1 MGPRIFQV
9 LRIRKK
15 VNLLTDHQALQ
26 PLLKRNRAHK
36 QYSARLTRW
45 LDRLSHFDVN
55 VQYTAGKNIPLTD
68 YLSRH
73 PILTERHAE
82 TPCENE
88 EKEAEEEFVINQIYG
103 LFEFNRTNG
112 SITQHIQRQSSAS
125 KSDQSQRTKQTRE
138 QTNNKDSI
146 QTFSPRNNIEPSNS
160 TKVENKVPQ
169 MSKMDKVNGIDIEF
183 IFKKRGHSP
192 ETSKLRSERNKILQP
207 NRTRIVGKGS
217 ENERIQ
223 QYRPSQ
229 QDRKEIERINIM
241 IYNRFFNYC
250 ESLGTT
256 PLREFNE
263 NIHESWINLSS
274 DNESQISHLKTEKC
288 PTNILKKFKKHESVY
303 LIQLKQTAK

>member
-1 MGPRIFQV
+1 M
-9 LRIRKK
+9 
-15 VNLLTDHQALQ
+15 
-26 PLLKRNRAHK
+26 
-36 QYSARLTRW
+36 
-45 LDRLSHFDVN
+45 
-55 VQYTAGKNIPLTD
+55 QYTAGKNIPLTD

-73 PILTERHAE
+73 PILTERQAE

-88 EKEAEEEFVINQIYG
+88 EKEAEEEFVMNQIYG

-138 QTNNKDSI
+138 QINNGDSI
-146 QTFSPRNNIEPSNS
+146 QTFSPRKKLNRQTAQTLRIKYRKCQKWIKSMELTSNLFS
-160 TKVENKVPQ
+160 R
-169 MSKMDKVNGIDIEF
+169 
-183 IFKKRGHSP
+183 KRGHSP

-207 NRTRIVGKGS
+207 NRTRIVEKGS

-263 NIHESWINLSS
+263 NIHESWINVSS

-288 PTNILKKFKKHESVY
+288 PTNILNKFKKHESVN
-303 LIQLKQTAK
+303 LIRLKQTAKRNTLPEDRSKKRQR